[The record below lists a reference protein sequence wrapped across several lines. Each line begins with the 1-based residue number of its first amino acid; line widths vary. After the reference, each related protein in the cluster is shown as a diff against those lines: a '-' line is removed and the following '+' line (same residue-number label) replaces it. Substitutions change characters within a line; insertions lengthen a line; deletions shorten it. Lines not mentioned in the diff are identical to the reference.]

1 MRQIAWIITATL
13 GLCMA
18 GCGGGGGGS
27 DTPAG
32 TAATATPAS
41 STTSSTSSSTTSSTT
56 TSSTTNTNSTN
67 SSTSS
72 TNVLAADAT
81 AVPTTAGLTNTL
93 AVSVSGTGIHNQ
105 PMVSVTICGSNTGA
119 TGNCTTIPNVIV
131 DTGSYGLRLFRSVI
145 PDATFNTLAA
155 VPDSSS
161 QTLAECAGFA
171 SAYGWGTVHLADVK
185 LSGETATAVPIHV
198 LQDPL
203 LTTPVPSA
211 CKSGTALTTPAALGA
226 NGIMGVGVD
235 LQDCGTTCALV
246 PLSGWYYTNAGTAT
260 TVPVSQQVANPAAML
275 AQDNNGVILEM
286 AQVADGGSV
295 TGSGTLVFGV
305 DTQTNN
311 ALSGAGATLFSNAT
325 NGNFTATYNGTTFT
339 NEAFFDSGST
349 ALFLQDTSI
358 PHDSSSLL
366 YIPTTTQGRTATLS
380 VGSSS
385 TVTLGFNIA
394 NGNTLSASGNNAF
407 NDLGA
412 YATGSLD
419 FGLPAFYGRHV
430 YYGFQGR
437 ASTGGGTG
445 PYVAYV
451 SN

>member
-1 MRQIAWIITATL
+1 MRQIAWIIAATL
-13 GLCMA
+13 GLSMA
-18 GCGGGGGGS
+18 ACGGGGGGS
-27 DTPAG
+27 DAPAS
-32 TAATATPAS
+32 TAVSATPAS
-41 STTSSTSSSTTSSTT
+41 STTSSTGSSTT
-56 TSSTTNTNSTN
+56 TNTNGTN

-119 TGNCTTIPNVIV
+119 SGNCTTIPNAIV

-155 VPDSSS
+155 VPDSSN
-161 QTLAECAGFA
+161 QTLAECAGFT
-171 SAYGWGTVHLADVK
+171 SAYGWGTVHLADIK

-198 LQDPL
+198 LQDPS
-203 LTTPVPSA
+203 LTTAVPNT
-211 CKSGTALTTPAALGA
+211 CKSGTALTTPAALGG
-226 NGIMGVGVD
+226 NGIMGIGVN
-235 LQDCGTTCALV
+235 LQDCGTPCALGLV
-246 PLSGWYYTNAGTAT
+246 SGVYYTNAGAVT
-260 TVPVSQQVANPAAML
+260 TVPVNQQVANPAAML

-286 AQVADGGSV
+286 AQVADSGSA
-295 TGSGTLVFGV
+295 TGSGTLVFGI
-305 DTQTNN
+305 DTQSNN
-311 ALSGAGATLFSNAT
+311 TLSGAGATLFPNAAG
-325 NGNFTATYNGTTFT
+325 GNFTAAYNGTTYT
-339 NEAFFDSGST
+339 NEAYFDSGST

-358 PHDSSSLL
+358 PHDGSSLL
-366 YIPTTTQGRTATLS
+366 YIPTTTQGRTATLNAS
-380 VGSSS
+380 GSS

-394 NGNTLSASGNNAF
+394 NGNTLSTSGNNAF
-407 NDLGA
+407 NDLGV
-412 YATGSLD
+412 YATGALD

-437 ASTGGGTG
+437 TSTGGGTG